1 MSNNR
6 LCLVH
11 GGGVTTIS
19 PDFGLE
25 HVLNLS
31 SECSRVDTA
40 AVDDSG
46 TGIYFLSG
54 TPFHAETAGKA
65 PRSQLS
71 VDKRQA
77 FKTTLSLL
85 YKVLV

>member
-40 AVDDSG
+40 AADDSG

-54 TPFHAETAGKA
+54 TLFHAEAAGKA
-65 PRSQLS
+65 KGGPNFR
-71 VDKRQA
+71 
-77 FKTTLSLL
+77 
-85 YKVLV
+85 

>member
-54 TPFHAETAGKA
+54 TALFHAEAAGKA
-65 PRSQLS
+65 KEVPIFGR
-71 VDKRQA
+71 
-77 FKTTLSLL
+77 
-85 YKVLV
+85 